1 MPYFDS
7 AEGGQLPFRMIRSAL
22 TPKEQQWW
30 RDAGYSRGERVA
42 PPGKLADVMRVVLS
56 RLASARMKGDAS
68 RVCAHNMRTLS
79 QEEQD
84 AGRGPD
90 WHPVREC
97 SKCGWVVVI
106 RDTEEE

>member
-7 AEGGQLPFRMIRSAL
+7 AEGGQLPFGMIRSAL

-56 RLASARMKGDAS
+56 RLASARMKAAPL
-68 RVCAHNMRTLS
+68 VCDHDMRPLS

-90 WHPVREC
+90 WHSVAICE
-97 SKCGWVVVI
+97 KCGSTAIVK
-106 RDTEEE
+106 DD